1 MEILW
6 VLIPLSCLFWVIGVL
21 AFFWCV
27 DNKQLDDLDQAG
39 KIALDLQEL
48 DLQEKD
54 SPQREST

>member
-39 KIALDLQEL
+39 KIALDLQE
-48 DLQEKD
+48 KD